1 MDFFDINNIAFE
13 VLGYPLSYIELVG
26 TLFGF
31 ISVVLAAKPSVFT
44 WPTGIVNEAAFFI
57 LFYQVQLYSDMYLQ
71 VFFFGVTVYG
81 WYYWKKQDSET
92 SVKKLT
98 NRWRWIYLA
107 VLIAGTVLSGL
118 LMTQIHLMFP
128 LVFSKPASYPF
139 ADAFTTTASILATIL
154 LSRKRIE
161 TWILWILVDM
171 VSVTLYFL
179 KGIHLVAIEY
189 VVFLVI
195 CTIGYFNW
203 RSKL

>member
-13 VLGYPLSYIELVG
+13 VLGYGLSYIELVG

-31 ISVVLAAKPSVFT
+31 VSVILAARASVLT

-81 WYYWKKQDSET
+81 WYYWKNQSHEAH
-92 SVKKLT
+92 VKKLSV
-98 NRWRWIYLA
+98 RWRFTYAALL
-107 VLIAGTVLSGL
+107 VAGTVLSGL
-118 LMTQIHLMFP
+118 FMSQIHLLFP
-128 LVFSKPASYPF
+128 VLFSKPASYPF

-161 TWILWILVDM
+161 TWVLWILVDAASI
-171 VSVTLYFL
+171 VIYFL
-179 KGIHLVAIEY
+179 KGIHLVAVEY
-189 VVFLVI
+189 VIFLII
-195 CTIGYFNW
+195 CIVGYVNW
-203 RSKL
+203 KSKV

>member
-13 VLGYPLSYIELVG
+13 VLGYPLSYIELAG

-31 ISVVLAAKPSVFT
+31 ISVVLAAKPSVLT

-71 VFFFGVTVYG
+71 FFFFGVTVYG
-81 WYYWKKQDSET
+81 WYYWKKQDNEA

-98 NRWRWIYLA
+98 NRWRLIYLT
-107 VLIAGTVLSGL
+107 VLMAGSVLSGL
-118 LMTQIHLMFP
+118 LMTQIHLLFP
-128 LVFSKPASYPF
+128 LVFTKPASYPF

-195 CTIGYFNW
+195 CMIGYFNW